1 MRANSRAFPSALAI
15 LAPELPHSS
24 TRAQAEQTNSQDVR
38 GGRRDR
44 VRAFKR
50 HVSISMKT
58 PKAFALGMIASSL
71 LVCPMMAQTTQFVG
85 ATSDPVNGNLRL
97 RSGTVP
103 PQPGVELFVFDPLGS
118 PTPGDPPYGTKYTLT
133 FKTSEQPASV
143 VAIPG
148 KVLSYAYS
156 TGTSGDPTF
165 PDELVIEFT
174 HGPYAGG
181 VEAELPGPPS
191 DFSIAIIPADG
202 TGIPASLRGSYMA
215 TNISPLA
222 WKLIPP
228 SGASISFGF
237 EITGNNG
244 QVAFFDLFVPDSLIA
259 DWSAWLG
266 RALTRED
273 LALFSNNEQASTRFA
288 RVEGANPGALIEIQL
303 SFNPTSNLVLD
314 LIEPDSSQPEPA
326 SAKSFARPKALPPLA
341 KVKKRL
347 TVGEAP
353 VLSLLATSRVVPY
366 RRKVTLY
373 GWARYGAPGEII
385 KITQQSRIA
394 TRGPKRAVIKKLHLD
409 ADGKFVTSIKMLKT
423 DKFKASHVSAGGIA
437 STTRPLRITVRGGGR
452 N

>member
-1 MRANSRAFPSALAI
+1 MSGVPAEFASPGTNSGIAALI
-15 LAPELPHSS
+15 H
-24 TRAQAEQTNSQDVR
+24 AQAEQTESQAVR

-44 VRAFKR
+44 RRGFMR

-58 PKAFALGMIASSL
+58 PKTFALGVIACSL
-71 LVCPMMAQTTQFVG
+71 LVSPLAAQTTQFVG
-85 ATSDPVNGNLRL
+85 AVSDPTNANLAL

-148 KVLSYAYS
+148 KVLSYAYT
-156 TGTSGDPTF
+156 TGTSGDPSY

-174 HGPYAGG
+174 HEPYAGG

-191 DFSIAIIPADG
+191 DFSIAVIPADG

-222 WKLIPP
+222 WRLIPP
-228 SGASISFGF
+228 SDASVSFGF

-259 DWSAWLG
+259 DWSALLG
-266 RALTRED
+266 RALTQAD
-273 LALFSNNEQASTRFA
+273 LALFSNNNQASTSFA
-288 RVEGANPGALIEIQL
+288 RVEGANSGALIEIRL
-303 SFNPTSNLVLD
+303 SFNPASNLVVD
-314 LIEPDSSQPEPA
+314 VIEPDLAEPEPA
-326 SAKSFARPKALPPLA
+326 SAKSLVQAKALPPLA
-341 KVKKRL
+341 KVTKRL

-373 GWARYGAPGEII
+373 GWARYGAPGEVV
-385 KITQQSRIA
+385 KITQQGLIA
-394 TRGPKRAVIKKLHLD
+394 SRGPKRAVIKTLRLD